1 MSDGT
6 VQSPRGR
13 TAPVLI
19 LCRQCVQYVFEGTV
33 TCPHCGRDARE
44 MSARY
49 RDSGYLGV
57 EAIRRIE
64 RVAEGRIPKP
74 NIPK

>member
-1 MSDGT
+1 MSDST
-6 VQSPRGR
+6 TQLPRGR

-44 MSARY
+44 MSPRY
-49 RDSGYLGV
+49 RDGGYLGI
-57 EAIRRIE
+57 EAILRIKRAVERR
-64 RVAEGRIPKP
+64 RG
-74 NIPK
+74 

>member
-1 MSDGT
+1 MSD
-6 VQSPRGR
+6 VPVPPQGR
-13 TAPVLI
+13 AAPMLI

-49 RDSGYLGV
+49 REGDYLAI
-57 EAIRRIE
+57 ETIRRIE
-64 RVAEGRIPKP
+64 RAAERRRG
-74 NIPK
+74 

>member
-6 VQSPRGR
+6 GQPPRPHRAGADAVPSVR
-13 TAPVLI
+13 AICL
-19 LCRQCVQYVFEGTV
+19 RRHRD
-33 TCPHCGRDARE
+33 CPHCGRDARE

-49 RDSGYLGV
+49 RNGGYLGV

-64 RVAEGRIPKP
+64 RVAERRRS
-74 NIPK
+74 

>member
-1 MSDGT
+1 MSENP
-6 VQSPRGR
+6 VQPPQGR
-13 TAPVLI
+13 ATPVLI

-49 RDSGYLGV
+49 RDGGYLAV
-57 EAIRRIE
+57 EAILSIE
-64 RVAEGRIPKP
+64 RAVERRRG
-74 NIPK
+74 

>member
-1 MSDGT
+1 MSD
-6 VQSPRGR
+6 
-13 TAPVLI
+13 APVPPQGRAAPMLI

-49 RDSGYLGV
+49 REGDYL
-57 EAIRRIE
+57 AIETIGRIE
-64 RVAEGRIPKP
+64 RAAERRRR
-74 NIPK
+74 

>member
-1 MSDGT
+1 MSDNT
-6 VQSPRGR
+6 VQPPQGR
-13 TAPVLI
+13 AAPVLI

-49 RDSGYLGV
+49 RDRGYLAI
-57 EAIRRIE
+57 EAMLSIE
-64 RVAEGRIPKP
+64 RAAERRRS
-74 NIPK
+74 

>member
-1 MSDGT
+1 
-6 VQSPRGR
+6 
-13 TAPVLI
+13 VLI

-49 RDSGYLGV
+49 RDGGYLGI

-64 RVAEGRIPKP
+64 RVAERRRG
-74 NIPK
+74 